1 MTRGLFLAVMS
12 CLLAIMLW
20 SSPAHG
26 QQQLPGWVNAQLPWQ
41 KAVVDPGG
49 RLLAWYHPEKNQGY
63 DKVQRLAWDFI
74 EHKVPNDP
82 ATGLKVYLLNA
93 VYDDNT
99 LQGWNWQG
107 NPASLYGQFVD
118 ALLGWYPY
126 SGDAEAIAVVRS
138 MLDYQLAHGTTP
150 AGWDWASVPFPTNC
164 KNAPEYGGCLQD
176 TPRDF
181 LGGIETDKVGELGIG
196 YALFYEMTGERKYL
210 DAAIKC
216 AEALAQHVKPGDENH
231 TPWPFRVDGRTG
243 RVLGG
248 TLNAAAQEVSD
259 GEDYGGMVVANVRL
273 LDELVRLKAGNT
285 ESFEKTRALAWKW
298 ILDYPMANDRWSGY
312 FEDVPQNNKNLNQA
326 APTMTA
332 YYILTRLNP
341 ADVDPDWANHVGYIL
356 DWVQRSLGRGP
367 YFDAWAIDEQGEPP
381 DFRGCCSRSGLASD
395 TSRWGAINAMYYEKT
410 GDQQSHENA
419 FRSLNYA
426 TYFAASDGRISC
438 CGVGFDGQ
446 YWFDDGYADYSR
458 NFSWAMGAIPE
469 FAPVGENHLL
479 RSSSVVQKVT
489 YAEGS
494 IQYRTFDPAAVE
506 VLRLHFKPARI
517 TAGETILP
525 PRENLQEDGFTVQPL
540 AGGDF
545 VVRVRHTRSGEIKIA
560 G

>member
-1 MTRGLFLAVMS
+1 MRRFSLSVISFLVGS
-12 CLLAIMLW
+12 VSLCPLLN
-20 SSPAHG
+20 G
-26 QQQLPGWVNAQLPWQ
+26 QQQLPGWVNAQLPWHE
-41 KAVVDPGG
+41 AVVDPMG
-49 RLLAWYHPEKNQGY
+49 RLLAWYHPEKGQGY
-63 DKVQRLAWDFI
+63 DKVIRLSWNFI

-99 LQGWNWQG
+99 LQGSNWQG

-150 AGWDWASVPFPTNC
+150 ADWDWAAVPFATNC

-176 TPRDF
+176 MPRDF
-181 LGGIETDKVGELGIG
+181 IGGIETDKVGELGIG

-216 AEALAQHVKPGDENH
+216 GDALAKHVKPGDENH
-231 TPWPFRVDGRTG
+231 TPWAFRVDGQTG
-243 RVLGG
+243 RLLGG
-248 TLNAAAQEVSD
+248 RLDAHSLKVTD

-273 LDELVRLKAGNT
+273 LDELVRLKAGDA
-285 ESFEKTRALAWKW
+285 EIFEKARELAWKW
-298 ILDYPMANDRWSGY
+298 ILEYPIRNNRWSGY
-312 FEDVPQNNKNLNQA
+312 FEDVAENKSNLNQA

-332 YYILTRLNP
+332 YYILTRPNP
-341 ADVDPDWANHVGYIL
+341 AEVDAEWVNHVGRIL
-356 DWVQRSLGRGP
+356 DWVRRSLGRGP
-367 YFDAWAIDEQGEPP
+367 FFDAWAIDEQGSPP
-381 DFRGCCSRSGLASD
+381 DFQGCCSRAGLASD
-395 TSRWGAINAMYYEKT
+395 TSRWGAINAMYYERT
-410 GDQQSHENA
+410 GDQQSLEDA

-458 NFSWAMGAIPE
+458 NFSWGMGAIPE
-469 FAPVGENHLL
+469 FAPAGENHLL

-489 YAEGS
+489 YADRS
-494 IQYRTFDPAAVE
+494 IQYRTFDPVATE
-506 VLRLHFKPARI
+506 VLRLKSKPVSVTVGDATLQQR
-517 TAGETILP
+517 G
-525 PRENLQEDGFTVQPL
+525 NLDAEGFTVQSL

-545 VVRVRHTRSGEIKIA
+545 VVRVHHTRVGEVKVLE
-560 G
+560 